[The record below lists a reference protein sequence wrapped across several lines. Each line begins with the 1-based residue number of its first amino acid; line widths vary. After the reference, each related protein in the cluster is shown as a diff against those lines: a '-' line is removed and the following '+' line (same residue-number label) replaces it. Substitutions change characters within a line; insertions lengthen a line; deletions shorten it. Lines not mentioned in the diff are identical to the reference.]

1 MNGARYHR
9 SNDATVRDTALG
21 AVSGGTGVC
30 VLCQSVESP
39 APDATESGA
48 ADRGCVDEG
57 ASAAAGCGGG
67 LAAISQRGCW
77 RGIRDSDQLL
87 SNAVGAAARELA
99 GMHHGV

>member
-9 SNDATVRDTALG
+9 SNDATVRDTAVG

-30 VLCQSVESP
+30 VLCQSAES
-39 APDATESGA
+39 AALDATESGD
-48 ADRGCVDEG
+48 ADRRCADSA

-67 LAAISQRGCW
+67 GAAISQRGCG
-77 RGIRDSDQLL
+77 RGVGDSDPLL
-87 SNAVGAAARELA
+87 SNTVGAAARELA